1 VAAADTS
8 DFFVQALM
16 RDCGEL
22 KSAVQ
27 VTTPNITTQNLFH
40 PAAR

>member
-1 VAAADTS
+1 VVAAADTS

-16 RDCGEL
+16 RDCSEL

-27 VTTPNITTQNLFH
+27 VKPLTL
-40 PAAR
+40 